1 MVGEDDLQ
9 CPNGVRQIVPQR
21 RHAIFKLRKKRFGS
35 LCLARMKLEIRRAA
49 ENMKAGL
56 EILTDDLLTFIV
68 RHVRASRI
76 GKQHR
81 KRIVTESMV
90 LEKVSGLRG

>member
-1 MVGEDDLQ
+1 MVAEDDLQ
-9 CPNGVRQIVPQR
+9 RPNGVRQIVPQR
-21 RHAIFKLRKKRFGS
+21 RHAIFKLRKKCFGP

-49 ENMKAGL
+49 ENMKTGL

-76 GKQHR
+76 GKQYR
-81 KRIVTESMV
+81 KRIVMDAMV